1 MNQNKTPGKILKTL
15 TVGHLIALDMA
26 PLFVGIESG
35 VFEERGLDIKAT
47 PFTDPYKNSQAL
59 YDGDIDICIN
69 PFTVPYLDREK
80 DRTVQTIA
88 AAGGWG
94 IIEVV
99 AQSDL
104 GITDMAELK
113 QALRRDKK
121 SIKVGTLKG
130 DTLELILKRAFVKA
144 GISLD
149 EVEIIYMDDLVDMVD
164 AFKSRQVDILTH
176 IKPYTTDMVKNHG
189 AVTLTDSRDTWT
201 TRTPNTVVSILEER
215 FLDQPDLI
223 AAYLNG
229 LQAAAQ
235 IINEAPD
242 RAVKLLSGKDYFKVS
257 DQTLLAAFKSAPE
270 PISFEPDV
278 SVMSGVASDMIDM
291 GYIKK
296 DALIDNVVQIAIQDW
311 NIKHSTG
318 WSEKE
323 MPHQKR
329 QPFWQ
334 PIAFGFLS
342 LILFFLAWEYAGHNP
357 EWKIQSIIPPPS
369 QFLKTISDS
378 NFTIGLGA
386 QAVPVTQ
393 AIFSTFFRVFT
404 GIGIAFV
411 LAIITGSLFSL
422 SRIVTWMASP
432 LLHLF
437 APIAPIAW
445 IPLAILLFGIGNTT
459 AIFVVFMG
467 VYFILTIATLA
478 EIKRIPQPLL
488 QTAENLGATPVKKWI
503 HVIFPAIL
511 PGVFTSLRINFIA
524 AWMAVLAAEMVG
536 LRDGIGS
543 IIMMGRNLF
552 NSDLIL
558 FGMVLIAMSG
568 FVTDWLL
575 NLIGKR
581 FLWWKMS

>member
-1 MNQNKTPGKILKTL
+1 MSKSKTASKTLKTL
-15 TVGHLIALDMA
+15 KVGHLIALDMA
-26 PLFVGIESG
+26 PLFLGIESG
-35 VFEERGLDIKAT
+35 VFEKQGLDVRAV

-59 YDGDIDICIN
+59 YEGDIDICIN
-69 PFTVPYLDREK
+69 PFTVPYLGQEK
-80 DRTVQTIA
+80 GNSVQTIA

-94 IIEVV
+94 IIEVI
-99 AQSDL
+99 AQGSL
-104 GITDMAELK
+104 GVKDMAELK
-113 QALRRDKK
+113 QAIRTDKK
-121 SIKVGTLKG
+121 PIKVGTLKG

-149 EVEIIYMDDLVDMVD
+149 EVEIVYMDDLLGMVD
-164 AFKSRQVDILTH
+164 VFKAGHVDILSH
-176 IKPYTTDMVKNHG
+176 IKPYTTDMIVNHD
-189 AVTLTDSRDTWT
+189 AVVLTDSRETWT
-201 TRTPNTVVSILEER
+201 TRTPNTVVSVLETT
-215 FLDQPDLI
+215 FIDHPDLI
-223 AAYLNG
+223 ASYING
-229 LQAAAQ
+229 LQEAAQ
-235 IINEAPD
+235 IINETPAK
-242 RAVKLLSGKDYFKVS
+242 ALELLSGKDYFKVS
-257 DQTLLAAFKSAPE
+257 DDTLLQAFKSAPE

-278 SVMSGVASDMIDM
+278 SVMSGVAADMIDM
-291 GYIKK
+291 GYIKE
-296 DALIDNVVQIAIQDW
+296 DALIENVVQIAVQDW
-311 NIKHSTG
+311 SIEYHTN
-318 WSEKE
+318 WFEKNT
-323 MPHQKR
+323 PHQKQ

-334 PIAFGFLS
+334 PIAFGLLS
-342 LILFFLAWEYAGHNP
+342 LTLFFLAWEYAGHNP
-357 EWKIQSIIPPPS
+357 EWKIQSIMPPPS
-369 QFLKTISDS
+369 QFLVSISES
-378 NFTIGLGA
+378 NFTIGLGS
-386 QAVPVTQ
+386 QAVPISQ

-411 LAIITGSLFSL
+411 LAIVTGSLFSL
-422 SRIVTWMASP
+422 SRVVTWMASP

-478 EIKRIPQPLL
+478 EIKRIPSPLL
-488 QTAENLGATPVKKWI
+488 QTAENLGATPVKKWL

-568 FVTDWLL
+568 FITDWLL
-575 NLIGKR
+575 NFIGKR
-581 FLWWKMS
+581 LLWWKMS

>member
-1 MNQNKTPGKILKTL
+1 MKSNNLSQNNLKTVK
-15 TVGHLIALDMA
+15 VGHLIALDMA

-35 VFEERGLDIKAT
+35 AFQDQGLDVQAF
-47 PFTDPYKNSQAL
+47 PFTDPYKNSAAL
-59 YDGDIDICIN
+59 SKGEVDICIN
-69 PFTVPYLDREK
+69 PFTVPYLDQEK
-80 DRTVQTIA
+80 GSAVQTIA

-94 IIEVV
+94 IIEVI
-99 AQSDL
+99 AQGHLNIS
-104 GITDMAELK
+104 DMAELK
-113 QALRRDKK
+113 QRIRHENTPL
-121 SIKVGTLKG
+121 KVGSLKG

-149 EVEIIYMDDLVDMVD
+149 EVEIVYMDDLLDMVD
-164 AFKSRQVDILTH
+164 SFKAGQVDVLSH
-176 IKPYTTDMVKNHG
+176 IKPYTTDLVGNHG
-189 AVTLTDSRDTWT
+189 AVVLTDSRETWT
-201 TRTPNTVVSILEER
+201 TRTPNTVVNVLEQT
-215 FLDQPDLI
+215 FSQNPNVI

-229 LQAAAQ
+229 LQEAAK
-235 IINEAPD
+235 IINETPEK
-242 RAVKLLSGKDYFKVS
+242 AVSLLSGKGYFKVS
-257 DQTLLAAFKSAPE
+257 DETLLTAFKSAPE
-270 PISFEPDV
+270 PISFEPDT
-278 SVMSGVASDMIDM
+278 SVMSGVVKDMLDM
-291 GYIKK
+291 GYIDEQTLSQK
-296 DALIDNVVQIAIQDW
+296 VMHIAVQDW
-311 NIKHSTG
+311 DVAAPMEWTERATTHKAKT
-318 WSEKE
+318 
-323 MPHQKR
+323 
-329 QPFWQ
+329 PFWQ
-334 PIAFGFLS
+334 PLCFGVLS
-342 LILFFLAWEYAGHNP
+342 IILFFAAWEYAGHNP
-357 EWKIQSIIPPPS
+357 EWSIGTILPPPS
-369 QFLKTISDS
+369 QFFASVSES

-393 AIFSTFFRVFT
+393 AIVSTFYRVFA

-411 LAIITGSLFSL
+411 LALMTGSLFSL
-422 SRIVTWMASP
+422 SKIVSWMVSP

-488 QTAENLGATPVKKWI
+488 QTAENLGAKPFKRWV
-503 HVIFPAIL
+503 HVVFPAIL

-558 FGMVLIAMSG
+558 FGMVLIAVSG
-568 FVTDWLL
+568 FIVDWLL
-575 NLIGKR
+575 SLIGKR
-581 FLWWKMS
+581 LLWWKMS